1 MVNYVDTHCH
11 LTSDRFNDDRDGR
24 ITLAKALGITRCVEI
39 GSDLSS
45 SKAALKLAERHLGI
59 SAAIGIHPHEASSLT
74 AEVYDELAWMCTQ
87 PGAVAVGEIG
97 LDYYYDLSP
106 REQQQ
111 TAFVQQLE
119 LAHTYGLPVVV
130 HCRDAWQE
138 VIELMQGYAHISEIS
153 GVLHC
158 FTGNLEQAK
167 IMIDQGWYLGIG
179 GIITFK
185 NAGDLREVVQQ
196 VSLDHLL
203 LETDAPY
210 LAPVP
215 YRGKPNAPQYI
226 PVIAAA
232 LAKLKGVGI
241 EEVAAITTRNA
252 EKLFGI

>member
-1 MVNYVDTHCH
+1 
-11 LTSDRFNDDRDGR
+11 
-24 ITLAKALGITRCVEI
+24 
-39 GSDLSS
+39 
-45 SKAALKLAERHLGI
+45 
-59 SAAIGIHPHEASSLT
+59 
-74 AEVYDELAWMCTQ
+74 
-87 PGAVAVGEIG
+87 
-97 LDYYYDLSP
+97 
-106 REQQQ
+106 
-111 TAFVQQLE
+111 
-119 LAHTYGLPVVV
+119 
-130 HCRDAWQE
+130 
-138 VIELMQGYAHISEIS
+138 MQGYSHISEIS

-158 FTGNLEQAK
+158 FTGNLEQANL
-167 IMIDQGWYLGIG
+167 MIDQGWYLGIG

-196 VSLDHLL
+196 VSLNHLL